1 MFYSD
6 YHMHTNFS
14 SDSKTPIEEMVK
26 KSIEIGLKEIAI
38 TDHIDFDYPDKDYPF
53 LYDYKTYY
61 ETINNLKEKYMS
73 KITILTGVE
82 IGLQPHIKNNIDDL
96 LKNNSYDFIIGST
109 HCTDKKE
116 LCTSLFFE
124 NKDKFQAYNEYF
136 EDVLNSVKLYD
147 CYNVYGHLDYIVRYG
162 TYADKSLDYNTYK
175 EIIDEILINIIK
187 KDKGIEINTSG
198 FRYGLNCTH
207 PKLYVVK
214 RYKELGG
221 KIITVGSDAHS
232 PEYIASNFNSAYD
245 ILKESG
251 FKYITTFKN
260 QKPVWIAI

>member
-14 SDSKTPIEEMVK
+14 SDSKAPMEEMVK

-53 LYDYKTYY
+53 LYDYQTYQNS
-61 ETINNLKEKYMS
+61 INFLKEKYS
-73 KITILTGVE
+73 DKINILTGVE
-82 IGLQPHIKNNIDDL
+82 IGLQPHIKRSIDNL
-96 LKNNSYDFIIGST
+96 LISNSYDFIIGST

-116 LCTSLFFE
+116 LCTSLYFE
-124 NKDKFQAYNEYF
+124 NKTKPQAYMQYF
-136 EDVLNSVKLYD
+136 EDVLNSAKMYD
-147 CYNVYGHLDYIVRYG
+147 CYNVYGHLDYIIRYG
-162 TYADKSLDYNTYK
+162 TYEDKSLDYNDYK
-175 EIIDEILINIIK
+175 EIIDEILITIIR

-232 PEYIASNFNSAYD
+232 PEYIASNFDSAYN
-245 ILKESG
+245 ILREVG
-251 FKYITTFKN
+251 FKYITIFKN
-260 QKPVWIAI
+260 QKPIWLAI